1 MENIVFTLQFNDLL
15 ANKRANAYLAKG
27 WTLVSAGPV
36 CVNVLDNGQADYEMS
51 YVVGA
56 NQQQYDEYKKEQKSL
71 KSAENDFNKMLN
83 SDDAF

>member
-1 MENIVFTLQFNDLL
+1 MENIVFKLQFSDTL
-15 ANKRANAYLAKG
+15 ANKHANTYLAKG

-36 CVNVLDNGQADYEMS
+36 CVGMLINGQADYEMS

-56 NQQQYDEYKKEQKSL
+56 NQEQYEEYKKEQESL
-71 KSAENDFNKMLN
+71 KNDEDYFNKMLN